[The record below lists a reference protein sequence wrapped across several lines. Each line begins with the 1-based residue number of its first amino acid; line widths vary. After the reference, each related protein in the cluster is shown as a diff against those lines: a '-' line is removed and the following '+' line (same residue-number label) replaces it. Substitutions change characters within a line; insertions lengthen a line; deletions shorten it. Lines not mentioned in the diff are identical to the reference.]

1 MAISPLLLVVY
12 SNLCSKRTT
21 IEGMYH
27 NNNVPLVIPPNMSN
41 RVDRKHIFVP
51 MKAAQ
56 QQQGGNLFFHSR
68 AILGILIPVR
78 SISALKFARKLLFFL
93 FLKFSETVVIFQQS
107 TNYAIRAHCIRFVS
121 SGTLFND
128 ATLKQHSG
136 KLLSPSLNR
145 PRLLFFCVQAM
156 LLQVFLRVATNT
168 IS

>member
-51 MKAAQ
+51 LKAAH
-56 QQQGGNLFFHSR
+56 QQQGGNLVFHSG

-145 PRLLFFCVQAM
+145 PRLLFLCAGYVAS
-156 LLQVFLRVATNT
+156 VFLRVATNT

>member
-51 MKAAQ
+51 LKAAH
-56 QQQGGNLFFHSR
+56 QQQGGNLFFHSG

-78 SISALKFARKLLFFL
+78 SISALKFAQKLFFSIL
-93 FLKFSETVVIFQQS
+93 TFSETVVIFQQS

-145 PRLLFFCVQAM
+145 PRLLFCVQ
-156 LLQVFLRVATNT
+156 VIATNT